1 MCVRTFGDVLVV
13 DSGLAC
19 DTFNLICGTPS
30 SLAVIDDAIASFAG
44 RPFSWWLDGAAN
56 ELLATVL
63 EPAESELAMRAQLA
77 EVPLFDAP
85 SLRIE
90 RVRTRE
96 QLRAFAR
103 VSAANWSPPDEHV
116 IEFYERTAT
125 AALRDDSPL
134 RFYLGTHDAVPV
146 ATAEMTVSGATAGL
160 YNIATLASA
169 RGRGFG
175 SAMTTFPLAE
185 ARREGCTTAV
195 LQASADGVGI
205 YRRAGF
211 VEVGTITEYKPR

>member
-1 MCVRTFGDVLVV
+1 
-13 DSGLAC
+13 
-19 DTFNLICGTPS
+19 
-30 SLAVIDDAIASFAG
+30 
-44 RPFSWWLDGAAN
+44 
-56 ELLATVL
+56 
-63 EPAESELAMRAQLA
+63 MRAQLA
-77 EVPLFDAP
+77 DVPLFNAP

-90 RVRTRE
+90 RVRTCE
-96 QLRAFAR
+96 QLRAFAG
-103 VSAANWSPPDEHV
+103 VSAANWSPPDENV

-134 RFYLGTHDAVPV
+134 RFYLGTRDAVPV